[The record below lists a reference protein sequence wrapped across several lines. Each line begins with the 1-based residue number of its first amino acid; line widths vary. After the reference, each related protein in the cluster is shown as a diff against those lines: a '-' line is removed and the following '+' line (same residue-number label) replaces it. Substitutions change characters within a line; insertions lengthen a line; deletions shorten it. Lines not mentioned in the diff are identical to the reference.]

1 MSLLCKN
8 LSLQL
13 IKFCKLIE
21 PCSAMCLCK
30 KVWLCLSCMHRISQF
45 SILTDY
51 LILLSKQFFTLSE
64 IGFDQFWIFC
74 EIRRWFSLTIRLPKS
89 FLKKSIKVRF
99 LKFSISNKSLP
110 TDKRLLLL
118 LESKIT
124 KHQISISIQSQLLIC
139 YLREK
144 HHCLWII
151 SKFITKHSQMIKIVV
166 FLLIVKLKQLL
177 EINQCWISSS

>member
-30 KVWLCLSCMHRISQF
+30 KVGLCLSCVNCISKF

-51 LILLSKQFFTLSE
+51 LIFLSKQLFTLSE
-64 IGFDQFWIFC
+64 IGFDKFWIFC
-74 EIRRWFSLTIRLPKS
+74 EIRRRFSLTIRLPKS

-99 LKFSISNKSLP
+99 LQFGISNKSLP

-118 LESKIT
+118 LECKIT
-124 KHQISISIQSQLLIC
+124 KHQIPITIQSQLLIC

-144 HHCLWII
+144 HHCL
-151 SKFITKHSQMIKIVV
+151 
-166 FLLIVKLKQLL
+166 
-177 EINQCWISSS
+177 

>member
-1 MSLLCKN
+1 MQYVLFLTRELKNKWFEIFTLRLSVYKFKCLQIIFLCIVGMSLLCKN

-13 IKFCKLIE
+13 IKFCELIE

-30 KVWLCLSCMHRISQF
+30 KVWLCLSCMHCISQF
-45 SILTDY
+45 SILADY

-89 FLKKSIKVRF
+89 FLKKSIKVWF

-118 LESKIT
+118 LECKIT
-124 KHQISISIQSQLLIC
+124 KH
-139 YLREK
+139 
-144 HHCLWII
+144 
-151 SKFITKHSQMIKIVV
+151 
-166 FLLIVKLKQLL
+166 
-177 EINQCWISSS
+177 